1 MGRFWCCG
9 LFGDCSF
16 DPIYHQLQIYKEKA
30 QDGLKDQKNGMIRK
44 IRGGVYC
51 RDIAYCI
58 LVDPDRTYCS
68 IARRHGWEGN
78 DESFSGL
85 CEQMNDRVGFFDL
98 HNT

>member
-1 MGRFWCCG
+1 VVYLGIVRLIPFTIGCKYIKKWHG
-9 LFGDCSF
+9 WLEG
-16 DPIYHQLQIYKEKA
+16 PEKWN
-30 QDGLKDQKNGMIRK
+30 DQKDKR
-44 IRGGVYC
+44 GVYC

-85 CEQMNDRVGFFDL
+85 CEQMNDRVGFLDL

>member
-1 MGRFWCCG
+1 M
-9 LFGDCSF
+9 
-16 DPIYHQLQIYKEKA
+16 YKEKA
-30 QDGLKDQKNGMIRK
+30 PDGLQDQKNGMIRK

-78 DESFSGL
+78 DETFSGL
-85 CEQMNDRVGFFDL
+85 CEQMNDRVGFLDL
-98 HNT
+98 HKRLTSWYILCVGRSGPESS